1 MHPSSYFIS
10 RAHNFLQKKIFLIVS
25 IFLIFFIGIS
35 SCKKTENFSPSAVNA
50 PLAVTVSDSSMIL
63 NESNKFNTAITFNWT
78 TGSNYRSNE
87 PITYVFE
94 IDKKGN
100 NFSSA
105 IKNNLG
111 KALYTLGYT
120 TNSLNGLLLSSFKA
134 TVGSIF
140 SLEARIY
147 TIIGDGTIKG
157 DTSNVIPL
165 SITPYQPVSSSLYII
180 GDATATG
187 WDSTIA
193 DSLTPDPTV
202 PGLFHYQ
209 ATLTPGQF
217 EFITKLGSL
226 LPSYTEGTDSAHVFY
241 RTLASEPD
249 NKFTITSASV
259 YEIDV
264 NIISLT
270 ITMTKAAL
278 PLYSQ
283 LWIVGAATP
292 NGWNIDNPNV
302 MKVDAFNPFIFHY
315 NEVLMV
321 GEFKIPT
328 GTGNWNG
335 DFYRPLVN
343 HPPITDTTA
352 ALVFGNTN
360 PPDNKWQI
368 NTAGPYKISLN
379 IQYNSIHITPFTP
392 FTTLWMVGDA
402 TPAGWNINTPTLL
415 TPVTGDPYTFTYT
428 GPLTVGEFKIPT
440 STGNFNCD
448 YFRPEINHPAISDTN
463 ALFIPHGA
471 ALADVNDYKWYI
483 SIAGN
488 YKITFNQLYE
498 TILIQPQ

>member
-1 MHPSSYFIS
+1 MRPISYFIS
-10 RAHNFLQKKIFLIVS
+10 CMCDFLQKKILVLLAFFFTCLIA
-25 IFLIFFIGIS
+25 IPG
-35 SCKKTENFSPSAVNA
+35 CKKTENFSPSKINA
-50 PLAVTVSDSSMIL
+50 PLSLNVSDSSMVL
-63 NESNKFNTAITFNWT
+63 NETNKFNTAITFNWT
-78 TGSNYRSNE
+78 TGSNYGSNA
-87 PITYVFE
+87 PITYVLE
-94 IDKKGN
+94 IDKQGN
-100 NFSSA
+100 NFSGA
-105 IKNNLG
+105 LKNNIG
-111 KALYTLGYT
+111 KAIYSLSYT
-120 TNSLNGLLLSSFKA
+120 TNTLNGLLLSHWKA
-134 TVGSIF
+134 PVAKAF
-140 SLEARIY
+140 ALEARMY

-157 DTSNVIPL
+157 DTSKVIQI
-165 SITPYQPVSSSLYII
+165 SVAPYQPVSSSLYII

-187 WDSTIA
+187 WDSTLA

-217 EFITKLGSL
+217 EFIIMHSSRI
-226 LPSYTEGTDSAHVFY
+226 PSYTEGADSGHLFY
-241 RTLASEPD
+241 RTSASDPE
-249 NKFTITSASV
+249 NKFTITAASV
-259 YEIDV
+259 FTIDV

-270 ITMTKAAL
+270 ITITKAAL

-292 NGWNIDNPNV
+292 NGWNIVSPNV
-302 MKVDAFNPFIFHY
+302 MKVDPFNPFIFHY
-315 NEVLMV
+315 NEVLSA

-335 DFYRPLVN
+335 DFYRPLTN

-379 IQYNSIHITPFTP
+379 IKYNSIYITPFTP

-428 GPLTVGEFKIPT
+428 GPLSVGEFKIPT

-448 YFRPEINHPAISDTN
+448 YFRPEINHPAITDTN
-463 ALFIPHGA
+463 ALFVPHGP
-471 ALADVNDYKWYI
+471 ALADINDFKWYI
-483 SIAGN
+483 STAGN

-498 TILIQPQ
+498 TISIKPQ